1 MTLVEL
7 VVVLSVMAV
16 VASIGAT
23 LVRRIVAS
31 QQDNRGRLVL
41 AQQAD
46 SALAQLNDALS
57 NALPNSLRV
66 TSNAEGV

>member
-1 MTLVEL
+1 VTLVEL